1 MATLTPQTRNQS
13 VRKTLFPIGTDKAL
27 AYLADIMAS
36 ADPSSS
42 GEDALTVLNRKLE
55 ASNIVG
61 SGTTTPVPDANSP
74 FIWIRTDE
82 NSVRVKRTSGSTYS
96 WSDPLFFGDYQS
108 RIIYSADDNPGNPVI
123 SWNALNNN
131 LDFGGQTLWAL
142 SVAGAKWFRILILPA
157 TSNAYR
163 STPNI
168 RIGNPTAEDISYTP
182 TGNGNIPSSVDNVDE
197 ALDVFHNAT
206 LGGGGSFTQQPSD
219 WNAATGPTRILNKPI
234 VPQIVELTNTRYL
247 RPAANPANQPTS
259 IGGLSQV
266 GDYAIV
272 SFNINQDLVNFSST
286 YNTDIFIETN
296 AKITIEPGTVG
307 TGHYALDARTG
318 SGNTFQT
325 PARGTVNF
333 PTNNNEVSG
342 YARGAGNI
350 PRGTT
355 SIQLRVTVTQDS
367 STNLL
372 AGVDNFRAELR
383 PDIKSDEI
391 LVNHGVIGNNINP
404 SGLVTLDQFIGQVDE
419 FPIQPSDF
427 EDLEWPAAPSG
438 IDDDGNE
445 ERSPVIMIHR
455 NIQNVMNRPNRTFY
469 AKISFKSAFTG
480 SPTDGRSDVDFTH
493 NVYTNVS
500 STALSTTS
508 YSGQTATA
516 TTRNIEVDLPSNAA
530 SIRIGF
536 IVPTGQADA
545 RLLITEYDLDIVERV
560 GANLVTV
567 DTSSFNGNLATT
579 DDNVQKVAQKL
590 DDLTVGAGASGST
603 YSQRTTLNNIN
614 RAANTIETV
623 DLVSE
628 QITLSSR
635 LVDEGGERLNNPIAI
650 TVGYTITL
658 PPALSGNVGTLFI
671 RSVNNSENAG
681 VTYAQQDISGVTSGN
696 TININAILPHS
707 ANIPNTFYIILQ
719 IAVQPQAYA
728 ISLTNGI
735 MYAERDL
742 VGSIPSE
749 NIIIPEDTMA
759 NPVDFI
765 GGLREV
771 TGVSGVP
778 NTPANVQQLA
788 AKADYLFQQAYNPY
802 QRTQN
807 LDRFVVDRTVDTFDV
822 GSTSALSNAIDI
834 PNELRELET
843 PIVIR
848 IRAQVGPNPIGSN
861 FTGTASLRNEA
872 NSATI
877 GTPSSDE
884 ALSGTDLS
892 VGDYINFERVL
903 SVMEVAAN
911 ARFRIRFLRTVNN
924 GATAQFSD
932 GFVYMEVSAGSGGG
946 EATAEPEVIW
956 QSGPSISD
964 RTTATS
970 ASTNYSLISGR
981 RFDQYRSIG
990 IWYDSDGAAGSGL
1003 FSYVPEP
1010 AVSDMI
1016 TNHGTGG
1023 RAGLIILEAF
1033 NTYKLI
1039 KPVTQTTFRIYEG
1052 SSNVGI
1058 RRIYG
1063 IP

>member
-1 MATLTPQTRNQS
+1 MATITKQTGLYAA
-13 VRKTLFPIGTDKAL
+13 RKSFRAIGTNKA
-27 AYLADIMAS
+27 MAWLDQLM
-36 ADPSSS
+36 AETAGTAS
-42 GEDALTVLNRKLE
+42 GEDALTVLNRKME
-55 ASNIVG
+55 E
-61 SGTTTPVPDANSP
+61 GTIIGHGTNLIPATETAP
-74 FIWIRTDE
+74 WIYLRTDE
-82 NSVRVKRTSGSTYS
+82 HNFYLKERTGAPGSYTYF
-96 WSDPLFFGDYQS
+96 WQGPFFIGSYES
-108 RIIYSADDNPGNPVI
+108 RIIYSTHVSPSAPVI
-123 SWNALNNN
+123 AWNAANANFN
-131 LDFGGQTLWAL
+131 ITGGDWAL
-142 SVAGAKWFRILILPA
+142 DLVHPKWFRIVLLPRNSNTPQISPLI
-157 TSNAYR
+157 R
-163 STPNI
+163 V
-168 RIGNPTAEDISYTP
+168 GDPTAEDISYTP
-182 TGNGNIPSSVDNVDE
+182 PSTTGNLASSVDNLKEVAD
-197 ALDVFHNAT
+197 AFHNAT
-206 LGGGGSFTQQPSD
+206 LGGSTTSPPPPTTTPTTEGLFQSEETTSPTYSSNPPALSGVGST
-219 WNAATGPTRILNKPI
+219 ATFN
-234 VPQIVELTNTRYL
+234 
-247 RPAANPANQPTS
+247 
-259 IGGLSQV
+259 
-266 GDYAIV
+266 
-272 SFNINQDLVNFSST
+272 FNIDQDLRDFSSN
-286 YNTDIFIETN
+286 YNEDIFIEAN
-296 AKITIEPGTVG
+296 AKITLQ
-307 TGHYALDARTG
+307 TGFGATGNYTFDIRTG
-318 SGNTFQT
+318 AGNTFT
-325 PARGTVNF
+325 HAIAGAISIERINPAI
-333 PTNNNEVSG
+333 SG
-342 YARGAGNI
+342 YVRVAGNI
-350 PRGTT
+350 PRGIT
-355 SIQLRVTVTQDS
+355 SIQLRVTVAPGSNTAIV
-367 STNLL
+367 

-383 PDIKSDEI
+383 PDINADEVLI
-391 LVNHGVIGNNINP
+391 NQGDLGNNITDSSPN
-404 SGLVTLDQFIGQVDE
+404 TLSSFISQVDE
-419 FPIQPSDF
+419 LPIQPSDF
-427 EDLEWPAAPSG
+427 EDIDWPPAPDG
-438 IDDDGNE
+438 IDDNGSE
-445 ERSPVIMIHR
+445 VTRRIGIHR
-455 NIQNVMNRPNRTFY
+455 NIQNFMRRPNHTY
-469 AKISFKSAFTG
+469 IAKVTYKSALIAG
-480 SPTDGRSDVDFTH
+480 SPTDGRTSINFTH
-493 NVYTNVS
+493 NIYVEDAGGTNRRVISGISYT
-500 STALSTTS
+500 
-508 YSGQTATA
+508 GQTTTA
-516 TTRNIEVDLPSNAA
+516 ITRNVVIDLPDTTTTIEVSFANQN
-530 SIRIGF
+530 
-536 IVPTGQADA
+536 VQADA
-545 RLLITEYDLDIVERV
+545 RLLITDYDLDIVEKV
-560 GANLVTV
+560 TGADVSI
-567 DTSSFNGNLATT
+567 DSSGFNGNLATT
-579 DDNVQKVAQKL
+579 DDNAQKVAQKL
-590 DDLTVGAGASGST
+590 DDLSISGGGGGGGST
-603 YSQRTTLNNIN
+603 YGQRTTLNNIN

-671 RSVNNSENAG
+671 RNVSNSENPG
-681 VTYAQQDISGVTSGN
+681 TTYGQQNISGVTSGN

-749 NIIIPEDTMA
+749 NITIPEDTMA

-802 QRTQN
+802 QKTDN

-884 ALSGTDLS
+884 ALSGTTLS

-903 SVMEVAAN
+903 SVTEVAAN
-911 ARFRIRFLRTVNN
+911 ARFRIRFLRTVHN

-946 EATAEPEVIW
+946 MATAEPEVIW
-956 QSGPSISD
+956 RAGPTTND
-964 RTTATS
+964 RTTAIST
-970 ASTNYSLISGR
+970 STNHSLISGR
-981 RFDQYRSIG
+981 RFDQYRG
-990 IWYDSDGAAGSGL
+990 IVIWFDSDGAAGSGI

-1010 AVSDMI
+1010 AISDMI

-1023 RAGLIILEAF
+1023 RAGLVILEAF
-1033 NTYKLI
+1033 GAYKLI
-1039 KPVTQTTFRIYEG
+1039 KPINQTTFRIYEG
-1052 SSNVGI
+1052 SHNVGI